1 MRAFWNGEVPLA
13 RAFWTLALLYGTA
26 LNLVFTTAKLG
37 MIAQGGSGA
46 LALAVGAVPLPYI
59 LLATVGV
66 LRSAARHPG
75 RRLHAMLA
83 ETGIVFWAVVMV
95 VV

>member
-26 LNLVFTTAKLG
+26 LNLVFTTAKLALLTKG
-37 MIAQGGSGA
+37 ASGA
-46 LALAVGAVPLPYI
+46 VALAVGAVPLPYI

-66 LRSAARHPG
+66 MRSAARHPG
-75 RRLHAMLA
+75 RRFHALLA
-83 ETGIVFWAVVMV
+83 EAAIVFWAVVMV